1 MQTTEENIST
11 LELVSIQYEIAQSL
25 NANLGLRALC
35 RRYME
40 TCLRR
45 LSAKAIHLYMPVSD
59 TDNTFKDSEVVYQG
73 WGRISMPKVSVNFP
87 ENVIEIRHAFAD
99 LIENTKPDERDKLF
113 LKQFSHNQTYYNTFS
128 LPEKAILVIE
138 KDKIPLPEQIINAL
152 SPAVKDLFNVCQLSI
167 QHSQVLN
174 EVERRKAA
182 EEKLSYIAF
191 HDELTGLPNRISLI
205 KQLEQE
211 INHCQKTQQEGM
223 LVYVDLDYFRD
234 INDSLGHVIGDK
246 LLQQVA
252 SRLTNII
259 DEDETLFRV
268 SSDEFIFLCP
278 SHLNC
283 QDRLSQLTID
293 INTCFTLLF
302 PIEDRDLEI
311 SASVGI
317 THFSASSKSAYSI
330 LMQSDLAMSKA
341 KKNAGFSIEL
351 YQSDME
357 RTARRRFLLDSDM
370 RKGIAQNEFELVL
383 QPQVNQLGE
392 IISAET
398 LIRWQHPEL
407 GMISP
412 VEFINIA
419 EKTGFIITLGE
430 WIFEQACMYLK
441 QLEEKSANKNIRL
454 AVNLSAKQFYQLNFV
469 NRIKCLIDKHD
480 ICANKLELELT
491 ESIMLENAEL
501 TIRKIKQLKRLGIDI
516 SIDDFGTGYSSLNY
530 LKNLPIDRIKID
542 RSFVINIDKH
552 SDNTAIVEAIVLMAN
567 RFNLKLIAEG
577 VENKAEADY
586 LTSIGCY
593 EFQGFH
599 FYKPMPF
606 NEFLSLVQ

>member
-1 MQTTEENIST
+1 MANIST
-11 LELVSIQYEIAQSL
+11 LELISIQYEIAQSL
-25 NANLGLRALC
+25 NANMSLRALC

-45 LSAKAIHLYMPVSD
+45 LSAKAIHLYMPVNN
-59 TDNTFKDSEVVYQG
+59 TDNIFKDSEIVYQG
-73 WGRISMPKVSVNFP
+73 WGRISMPKVSANFP
-87 ENVIEIRHAFAD
+87 ENISEIRHAFAE
-99 LIENTKPDERDKLF
+99 LIKNDTPEQSNKLL
-113 LKQFSHNQTYYNTFS
+113 LKQFTHNQTYYNTFT
-128 LPEKAILVIE
+128 LTEVAILVIE
-138 KDKIPLPEQIINAL
+138 KEKRPLPEQIINAL
-152 SPAVKDLFNVCQLSI
+152 SPAVKDLFNVCQFSI
-167 QHSQVLN
+167 QHTQVLN

-205 KQLEQE
+205 KKLELE
-211 INHCQKTQQEGM
+211 ISHCQNTQQEGM

-252 SRLTNII
+252 NRLINIT
-259 DEDETLFRV
+259 EENETLFRV

-278 SHLNC
+278 SNNNC

-293 INTCFTLLF
+293 INTCFSLLF
-302 PIEDRDLEI
+302 PIESRDLEI

-341 KKNAGFSIEL
+341 KKNTGFSIEL

-357 RTARRRFLLDSDM
+357 RTALRRFLLDSDM
-370 RKGIAQNEFELVL
+370 RKGIARNEFTLVV

-392 IISAET
+392 IIAAET

-430 WIFEQACMYLK
+430 WVFEQACIYLK
-441 QLEEKSANKNIRL
+441 QLEEEKVKKSMRL

-469 NRIKCLIDKHD
+469 NRIKCLIDKHN

-491 ESIMLENAEL
+491 ESIMLENVDL
-501 TIRKIKQLKRLGIDI
+501 TIRKINQLKALGIEI
-516 SIDDFGTGYSSLNY
+516 SIDDFGTGYSSLSY
-530 LKNLPIDRIKID
+530 LKHLPIDRIKID
-542 RSFVINIDKH
+542 RSFVTNIDNL
-552 SDNTAIVEAIVLMAN
+552 SDNTAIVEAIILMAN

-577 VENKAEADY
+577 VENKAEVDY

-599 FYKPMPF
+599 FHKPMAF
-606 NEFLSLVQ
+606 NDFLTLVQ

>member
-1 MQTTEENIST
+1 MNTTETNIST

-25 NANLGLRALC
+25 NANMSLRALC

-45 LSAKAIHLYMPVSD
+45 LSAKAIHLYLPLSN
-59 TDNTFKDSEVVYQG
+59 TDNTFSDSEIVYKS
-73 WGRISMPKVSVNFP
+73 WGRISMPKVSASFP
-87 ENVIEIRHAFAD
+87 ENVDEIRSSFAK
-99 LIENTKPDERDKLF
+99 LIKNYTPEQSEKLL
-113 LKQFSHNQTYYNTFS
+113 LKQFTHNQTYYNTFTLS
-128 LPEKAILVIE
+128 PLGVLIIE
-138 KDKIPLPEQIINAL
+138 KENKPLPEQIINAL
-152 SPAVKDLFNVCQLSI
+152 APAVKDLFNVCQLSI
-167 QHSQVLN
+167 RHSQVLN

-205 KQLEQE
+205 KKLEQE
-211 INHCQKTQQEGM
+211 ISHCIKTQQEGM

-293 INTCFTLLF
+293 INTCFSLVF
-302 PIEDRDLEI
+302 PIENRDLEI

-317 THFSASSKSAYSI
+317 THFSSSSKSAYSI

-351 YQSDME
+351 YQKDME
-357 RTARRRFLLDSDM
+357 RTALRRFLLDSDM
-370 RKGIAQNEFELVL
+370 RKGIAQNEFELVV

-398 LIRWQHPEL
+398 LIRWKHPEL

-430 WIFEQACMYLK
+430 WIFEQACIYVK
-441 QLEEKSANKNIRL
+441 QLEEQNINKNLRL
-454 AVNLSAKQFYQLNFV
+454 AINLSAKQFYQLNFV
-469 NRIKCLIDKHD
+469 NRIKCIIDKHKVPASK
-480 ICANKLELELT
+480 IELELT

-501 TIRKIKQLKRLGIDI
+501 TIRKIKQLKRLGIEI
-516 SIDDFGTGYSSLNY
+516 SIDDFGTGYSSLSY
-530 LKNLPIDRIKID
+530 LKNLPIDRIKVD
-542 RSFVINIDKH
+542 RSFVTNIDNL

-577 VENKAEADY
+577 VENKSEVEY

-593 EFQGFH
+593 EFQGFY

-606 NEFLSLVQ
+606 NDFLALVK